1 MPEATERGDVFSSFM
16 NLSSLQYM
24 FEGIGSE
31 NNISSFNVMEEF
43 DAANLAK
50 NAQIFDKALED
61 YLQEYVK
68 LGMEP
73 VRYDD
78 VDNFVKDYFDK
89 TF

>member
-1 MPEATERGDVFSSFM
+1 
-16 NLSSLQYM
+16 
-24 FEGIGSE
+24 
-31 NNISSFNVMEEF
+31 MEEF